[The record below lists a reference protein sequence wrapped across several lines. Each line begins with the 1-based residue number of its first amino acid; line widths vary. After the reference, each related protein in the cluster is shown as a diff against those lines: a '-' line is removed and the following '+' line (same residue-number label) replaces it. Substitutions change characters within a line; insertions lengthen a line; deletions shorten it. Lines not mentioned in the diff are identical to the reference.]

1 MFSEIKKI
9 LSLLL
14 SVAFSSIGFIAAIT
28 VAALSVRE
36 VSTNPYLVG
45 FPNALG
51 VGGAFV
57 GTQIFDYFSKTKHSK
72 LTQKKFQKLYSI
84 QKQRRIFF
92 MPP

>member
-1 MFSEIKKI
+1 MLHEVKKI
-9 LSLLL
+9 FSLLL

-51 VGGAFV
+51 VGGAFI
-57 GTQIFDYFSKTKHSK
+57 GTQIFDFFSKKATI
-72 LTQKKFQKLYSI
+72 L
-84 QKQRRIFF
+84 
-92 MPP
+92 

>member
-1 MFSEIKKI
+1 METLIVKIATLLNMFSEIKKI
-9 LSLLL
+9 FSILL

-51 VGGAFV
+51 VGGAV
-57 GTQIFDYFSKTKHSK
+57 SYTHLTLPTKA
-72 LTQKKFQKLYSI
+72 
-84 QKQRRIFF
+84 
-92 MPP
+92 

>member
-1 MFSEIKKI
+1 METLIVKIATLLNMFSEIKNI
-9 LSLLL
+9 FSILL

-57 GTQIFDYFSKTKHSK
+57 GTQIYDC
-72 LTQKKFQKLYSI
+72 LLYTSPSP
-84 QKQRRIFF
+84 RDRG
-92 MPP
+92 

>member
-36 VSTNPYLVG
+36 VSANPYLVG

-57 GTQIFDYFSKTKHSK
+57 GTQIFDYFSKN
-72 LTQKKFQKLYSI
+72 I
-84 QKQRRIFF
+84 QDYPLLVIHFLLGVLAEQY
-92 MPP
+92 